1 MSSDVT
7 EIGFD
12 IDIGVGIDIGLK
24 LPANREEHENISY
37 TVFSPLEGLRMTLGL
52 GLSGV

>member
-7 EIGFD
+7 EIGFN
-12 IDIGVGIDIGLK
+12 IGISVGLK
-24 LPANREEHENISY
+24 LPASREEHENISH
-37 TVFSPLEGLRMTLGL
+37 TVPSPLEGLRLGLGLGLGL